1 MKLKRIACAVLVAF
15 GMASC
20 TAESDAIM
28 NEVETVVSL
37 EKDFNARSVD
47 NRGGEKNGLEL
58 DNLIPASTDEATT
71 ILNMLREKKG
81 LTETCS
87 VTTKEGAT
95 DQSFLDIYA
104 EQCVNNRYTLALQLQ
119 MISYADDNSLYYKD
133 CKVSANS
140 SQFLWHMTG
149 FGFSSDGTN
158 GMYKFECTSY
168 LYFKVVEDGVKYLQI
183 PVKVNGKYNPETHDV
198 SFDYSI

>member
-1 MKLKRIACAVLVAF
+1 MKLKRIACAVLVAL

-20 TAESDAIM
+20 TAESDAIV
-28 NEVETVVSL
+28 NEVETKFSL
-37 EKDFNARSVD
+37 EKNFNARSVD
-47 NRGGEKNGLEL
+47 NRSGEINGLEL
-58 DNLIPASTDEATT
+58 GNLIPASTDEATT
-71 ILNMLREKKG
+71 ILNMLRGKKG

-87 VTTKEGAT
+87 VTTEEGAT
-95 DQSFLDIYA
+95 DQSFLNINA

-198 SFDYSI
+198 SFVYSI